1 LRNFVHIGLP
11 SRVIFG
17 AGAFAG
23 LAAEVERLGM
33 RRALVLSTPGQR
45 RLADEVARRAGER
58 VAGIFSGAVM
68 HVPVDTVLAARA
80 AAEAVGADGCIAI
93 GGGSTIGLGKAL
105 ALDAAALA
113 VAAGEAA
120 PGSSGSVA
128 AAERGHPWAALATL
142 AIPTTFSGS
151 EMTPV
156 FGVTARGQK
165 RTGRDERV
173 LPRAVIYDPELLAT
187 LPAKVAGP
195 SGVNGI
201 AHCVEALYA
210 RDRNPITSL
219 MAEEGIRALVASL
232 PRVVADDADR
242 EARAEA
248 RGEALYGAWLAGSC
262 LAATSM
268 ALHHKL
274 CHLLGGRYDLPHA
287 ETHTVLLPHAVQYN
301 RDFAVEAM
309 ARLGRALGGADPAVG
324 LFELARRLHAPLGL
338 RQLGLPEAALD
349 EAADLAMMGTY
360 DNPRPLDRS
369 GLRQLLQAAWEGTR
383 PGDAA

>member
-1 LRNFVHIGLP
+1 MV
-11 SRVIFG
+11 FG

-58 VAGIFSGAVM
+58 VAGIFAGAVM

-128 AAERGHPWAALATL
+128 AAERGRPSGALATL

-187 LPAKVAGP
+187 LPVKVAGP

-232 PRVVADDADR
+232 PRVVADDSDR

-287 ETHTVLLPHAVQYN
+287 ETHTVLLPHVVQYN

-324 LFELARRLHAPLGL
+324 LFDLAQRLHAPLAL
-338 RQLGLPEAALD
+338 RQLGLPESALD

-360 DNPRPLDRS
+360 DNPRPLERS
-369 GLRQLLQAAWEGTR
+369 GIRQLLQAAWQGTR
-383 PGDAA
+383 PGGAA